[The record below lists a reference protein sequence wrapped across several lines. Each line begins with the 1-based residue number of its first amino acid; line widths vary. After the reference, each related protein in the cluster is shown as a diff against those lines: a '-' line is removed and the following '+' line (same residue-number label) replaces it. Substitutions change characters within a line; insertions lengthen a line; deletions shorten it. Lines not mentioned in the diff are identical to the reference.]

1 MSAAAPVKPRPKTV
15 ITAHANADFDALAA
29 MIAANRL
36 YPDAVLIFPGSQEKN
51 LRNYFIQSTTYL
63 FNFKSFKDIDIE
75 DVELLVIVDTR
86 QKSRVSHVQ
95 PLLDKPGIRIHVFD
109 HHPDTDEDV
118 EAEYSRVVNWGST
131 TTIICHELMAK
142 GIEPTIEEA
151 TVLGLGVFE
160 DTGSFTFSST
170 TPEDF
175 TAAAWLRQ
183 HGMDLGV
190 ISDLLARDLSSE
202 QIRVLSELIESA
214 KTHDFHGIEVVVAEV
229 STEEFIS
236 DFAYLVHKFIDM
248 ENVRVMFALG
258 RMGDRIHI
266 VARSRVGDVNVG
278 YICSFFGGGGHG
290 YAASATVKD
299 KTLSE
304 VRDEL
309 LALLYSH
316 INPHITAA
324 TIMSKPPVVIE
335 STRSMADAAE
345 LMMRYGLKAVPV
357 VAPGTRKCVGVLD
370 HHTADKAVGHGLRE
384 VPLAEYMLVDFLTV
398 PAEADLHAVMEI
410 VIGKRQRF
418 LPVVDGDETVGVI
431 TRTDMVNLLV
441 EESARIP
448 EAMLP
453 DPKRDRNIRSV
464 MRQRLPGSILA
475 LLEQAGM
482 LAQELGFKIYAVGGF
497 VRDIL
502 LARPNLDIDLVVEGD
517 GIRFA
522 RELAK
527 VRQGRV
533 KEHQKFKTAVVVF
546 PDGQRIDV
554 ATARLEYYEY
564 PTALPTVELSS
575 IKLDLY
581 RRDFTINALA
591 LNLTPGHF
599 GQLMDFF
606 GAQRD
611 IKEKVIRVLHSLS
624 FVEDP
629 TRILRAVRFEQR
641 FSFRIDGQTL
651 KLIKNAV
658 QLNLFAK
665 LTGIR
670 LAHELQIILG
680 EENVLENLNRL
691 QDLKLLAAIHP
702 QLNQD
707 AERLRVLM
715 ELHKVHTWYTLL
727 YLEPPASTWKLYMLG
742 LTMGADHDQL
752 EDICRR
758 LSFTERELR
767 DFLALR
773 DHIGEALA
781 KLMTWQDGQSSL
793 SDIYF
798 VLDQLPLEGVLFLMA
813 RSRREVMRKN
823 ISQYLTR
830 MRSQEMLIDG
840 SDLKLIGL
848 RDGPSFAKV
857 LRKVRAAAVDGA
869 ATTREKQLELAKTLV
884 ETLRNQGTE
893 ERRGPHGEQRRK

>member
-1 MSAAAPVKPRPKTV
+1 
-15 ITAHANADFDALAA
+15 
-29 MIAANRL
+29 
-36 YPDAVLIFPGSQEKN
+36 
-51 LRNYFIQSTTYL
+51 
-63 FNFKSFKDIDIE
+63 
-75 DVELLVIVDTR
+75 
-86 QKSRVSHVQ
+86 
-95 PLLDKPGIRIHVFD
+95 
-109 HHPDTDEDV
+109 
-118 EAEYSRVVNWGST
+118 
-131 TTIICHELMAK
+131 
-142 GIEPTIEEA
+142 
-151 TVLGLGVFE
+151 
-160 DTGSFTFSST
+160 
-170 TPEDF
+170 
-175 TAAAWLRQ
+175 
-183 HGMDLGV
+183 
-190 ISDLLARDLSSE
+190 
-202 QIRVLSELIESA
+202 
-214 KTHDFHGIEVVVAEV
+214 
-229 STEEFIS
+229 
-236 DFAYLVHKFIDM
+236 
-248 ENVRVMFALG
+248 
-258 RMGDRIHI
+258 
-266 VARSRVGDVNVG
+266 
-278 YICSFFGGGGHG
+278 
-290 YAASATVKD
+290 
-299 KTLSE
+299 
-304 VRDEL
+304 
-309 LALLYSH
+309 
-316 INPHITAA
+316 
-324 TIMSKPPVVIE
+324 
-335 STRSMADAAE
+335 
-345 LMMRYGLKAVPV
+345 
-357 VAPGTRKCVGVLD
+357 
-370 HHTADKAVGHGLRE
+370 
-384 VPLAEYMLVDFLTV
+384 
-398 PAEADLHAVMEI
+398 
-410 VIGKRQRF
+410 
-418 LPVVDGDETVGVI
+418 
-431 TRTDMVNLLV
+431 
-441 EESARIP
+441 
-448 EAMLP
+448 
-453 DPKRDRNIRSV
+453 
-464 MRQRLPGSILA
+464 
-475 LLEQAGM
+475 M

-727 YLEPPASTWKLYMLG
+727 YLEPPASTWKLYMNIAVREWKGDIVFLRKLIPG
-742 LTMGADHDQL
+742 PADKSYGIEVARLAGVPQPVVARAREILASLEEKSQSGRGGAQVQSARQTMLPGVPAPPEPKAPEPVNPVL
-752 EDICRR
+752 VE
-758 LSFTERELR
+758 
-767 DFLALR
+767 
-773 DHIGEALA
+773 LA
-781 KLMTWQDGQSSL
+781 KLDVNGL
-793 SDIYF
+793 S
-798 VLDQLPLEGVLFLMA
+798 PLA
-813 RSRREVMRKN
+813 A
-823 ISQYLTR
+823 LTLLHEWKKIV
-830 MRSQEMLIDG
+830 S
-840 SDLKLIGL
+840 
-848 RDGPSFAKV
+848 
-857 LRKVRAAAVDGA
+857 
-869 ATTREKQLELAKTLV
+869 AT
-884 ETLRNQGTE
+884 
-893 ERRGPHGEQRRK
+893 

>member
-1 MSAAAPVKPRPKTV
+1 MNAPAKPRPRAV

-29 MIAANRL
+29 IIAASRL
-36 YPDAVLIFPGSQEKN
+36 YPGAALIFPGSQEKN
-51 LRNYFIQSTTYL
+51 LRNFYIQSTTYL
-63 FNFKSFKDIDIE
+63 FNFRAFKDIDPT

-86 QKSRVSHVQ
+86 QKSRVPHVQ
-95 PLLDKPGIRIHVFD
+95 ALLDKPGIRIHVYD
-109 HHPDTDEDV
+109 HHPDTEEDV
-118 EAEYSRVVNWGST
+118 PAEYSLVKSWGST
-131 TTIICHELMAK
+131 TTIIIHELMSK
-142 GIEPTIEEA
+142 GITPSVEEA
-151 TVLGLGVFE
+151 TVLGLGIFE
-160 DTGSFTFSST
+160 DTGSFAFNST

-175 TAAAWLRQ
+175 DAAAWLRR

-202 QIRVLSELIESA
+202 QIRVLSEMIESA
-214 KTHDFHGIEVVVAEV
+214 KTHDFHGIEVTIAEV

-266 VARSRVGDVNVG
+266 VARSRASDVNVG
-278 YICSFFGGGGHG
+278 FICSFFGGGGHG

-316 INPHITAA
+316 INPQITAGSLM
-324 TIMSKPPVVIE
+324 TKPPKVID
-335 STRSMADAAE
+335 SDRPMADAAE
-345 LMMRYGLKAVPV
+345 LMTRFGLKSVAVV
-357 VAPGTRKCVGVLD
+357 MPGTMRCVGLLD
-370 HHTADKAVGHGLRE
+370 QRTADKAVGHGLKS
-384 VPLAEYMLVDFLTV
+384 VPLAEYMVTDFTTAA
-398 PAEADLHAVMEI
+398 PTATLHQVMEI

-418 LPVVDGDETVGVI
+418 LPVVENGMIIGVI
-431 TRTDMVNLLV
+431 TRTDLVNLLV

-448 EAMLP
+448 ETLLP

-464 MRQRLPGSILA
+464 MRTRLPGSIIA
-475 LLEQAGM
+475 LLEQAGL
-482 LAQELGFKIYAVGGF
+482 LAKELGYKVYAVGGF

-522 RELAK
+522 HALSQA
-527 VRQGRV
+527 RQGRV

-575 IKLDLY
+575 IKMDLY
-581 RRDFTINALA
+581 RRDFSINALA
-591 LNLTPGHF
+591 LNLSPGHF

-606 GAQRD
+606 GSQRD
-611 IKEKVIRVLHSLS
+611 IKEKTIRVLHSLS

-641 FSFRIDGQTL
+641 FNFRIDGQTL
-651 KLIKNAV
+651 RLIKNAV
-658 QLNLFAK
+658 QLNLFS
-665 LTGIR
+665 R
-670 LAHELQIILG
+670 LSGARIAHELQLILD
-680 EENVLENLNRL
+680 EENVLECLSRL

-702 QLNQD
+702 QLHLD
-707 AERLRVLM
+707 ADRTRVLM
-715 ELHKVHTWYTLL
+715 ELRKVHDWYRLL
-727 YLEPPASTWKLYMLG
+727 YLEPPVNTWKLYMLG
-742 LTMGADHDQL
+742 LTMGAERDSL
-752 EDICRR
+752 ELVCRR
-758 LSFTERELR
+758 LRFSDRELR
-767 DFLALR
+767 EFLALR
-773 DHIGEALA
+773 DLLGESLA
-781 KLMTWQDGQSSL
+781 RLMTWAETQSSM

-798 VLDQLPLEGVLFLMA
+798 ALDPLPVEGVLFLMA
-813 RSRREVMRKN
+813 RSRREIMRKN

-830 MRSQEMLIDG
+830 LRTQELLIDG
-840 SDLKLIGL
+840 SDLKIMGL
-848 RDGPSFAKV
+848 KNGPNFARV
-857 LRKVRAAAVDGA
+857 LRKVRAAAIDGA
-869 ATTREKQLELAKTLV
+869 AVTRDKQVELAKSLIRGL
-884 ETLRNQGTE
+884 EPGGSGTAE
-893 ERRGPHGEQRRK
+893 PQTAKKPRHQ

>member
-1 MSAAAPVKPRPKTV
+1 MTAVPARPRPKTI
-15 ITAHANADFDALAA
+15 ITAHANADFDALAS
-29 MIAANRL
+29 MIAASRL
-36 YPDAVLIFPGSQEKN
+36 YPDAALIFPGSQEKN

-63 FNFKSFKDIDIE
+63 FDFKSFKDIDPT

-86 QKSRVSHVQ
+86 QKSRVSHVEA
-95 PLLDKPGIRIHVFD
+95 LLDKPGLRIHVFD

-118 EAEYSRVVNWGST
+118 IAEYSRVETWGST
-131 TTIICHELMAK
+131 TTIISHELMK
-142 GIEPTIEEA
+142 RGIEPSIEEA
-151 TVLGLGVFE
+151 TVLGLGIFE
-160 DTGSFTFSST
+160 DTGSFTFIST

-175 TAAAWLRQ
+175 SAAGWLRQ
-183 HGMDLGV
+183 HGMDLSV

-214 KTHDFHGIEVVVAEV
+214 KTLDFHGLKVVIASV
-229 STEEFIS
+229 STETFIS
-236 DFAYLVHKFIDM
+236 DFAYIVHKFIDL
-248 ENVRVMFALG
+248 ENTRVLFALG

-266 VARSRVGDVNVG
+266 VARSSVGEVNVG
-278 YICSFFGGGGHG
+278 FICSFFGGGGHA

-304 VRDEL
+304 VHDEL

-316 INPHITAA
+316 INPQIIAA
-324 TIMSKPPVVIE
+324 SLMSQPPKTIE
-335 STRSMADAAE
+335 SSRSMADAAE
-345 LMMRYGLKAVPV
+345 LMTRFGLKAVAV
-357 VAPGTRKCVGVLD
+357 VAPGTMRCVGVLD
-370 HHTADKAVGHGLRE
+370 YHTADKAVAHGLHD
-384 VPLAEYMLVDFLTV
+384 VPLIEYMLMDYLTV
-398 PAEADLHAVMEI
+398 PATADLHTVMEI

-418 LPVVDGDETVGVI
+418 LPVLEGQNVVGII
-431 TRTDMVNLLV
+431 TRTDIVNLLV

-448 EAMLP
+448 EAIMP
-453 DPKRDRNIRSV
+453 DHKRDRNIRSI

-475 LLEQAGM
+475 LLEQAGL
-482 LAQELGFKIYAVGGF
+482 LAQELGYKIYAVGGF

-502 LARPNLDIDLVVEGD
+502 LSRPNLDIDLVVEGD

-533 KEHQKFKTAVVVF
+533 KEHLKFKTAVVVF

-575 IKLDLY
+575 IKMDLY

-591 LNLTPGHF
+591 LNLSPGHF

-611 IKEKVIRVLHSLS
+611 IKEKIIRVLHSLS

-641 FSFRIDGQTL
+641 FSFRIGGQTM

-665 LTGIR
+665 LSGRR
-670 LAHELQIILG
+670 LAHELQLILN
-680 EENVLENLNRL
+680 EDNVLESLNRL
-691 QDLKLLAAIHP
+691 QELKLLFAIHP

-707 AERLRVLM
+707 SERLRILM
-715 ELHKVHTWYTLL
+715 ELHKVHNWYALL
-727 YLEPPASTWKLYMLG
+727 YLEPAVNTWWLYMLG
-742 LTMGADHDQL
+742 LTMGAERDQL

-758 LSFTERELR
+758 LAFLERDLR

-773 DHIGEALA
+773 DHLGEALA
-781 KLMTWQDGQSSL
+781 KLMTWQDGNSSL
-793 SDIYF
+793 SDLYL

-813 RSRREVMRKN
+813 RSRRDVMRKN

-830 MRSQEMLIDG
+830 LRSQEMLIDG
-840 SDLKLIGL
+840 ADLKGLGL
-848 RDGPSFAKV
+848 RDGPGFAKV
-857 LRKVRAAAVDGA
+857 LRKVRAASVDGA

-884 ETLRNQGTE
+884 EKLRTE
-893 ERRGPHGEQRRK
+893 GLVDPRRSRPRHSGK